1 MKVAIVCFN
10 DTFFDRVRLLK
21 KYYLSKGYD
30 VTVISSDFSHRKKQR
45 ISALDGADTLIET
58 PPYYKNLSFR
68 RLYSHHCFSQ
78 RAEKLMEELKPD
90 IIHSMVPANSLCKT
104 MTHYKKKHP
113 GTKLYFDINDLWPE
127 ALPIRNFEWLP
138 VFTLWKRMRDRNL
151 PAADHVFVECELFL
165 EGLKQ
170 NREYTVLHFARSQEP
185 MTMHVKLDPK
195 AVDLVY
201 LGSINNIIDIN
212 LIRQI
217 TEATVKIKP
226 TRFHIIGEGETKDR
240 LIAELKTTGAEVIDH
255 GILFDPEDKQRVFDH
270 CHYGLNIVKP
280 NVMVGLTM
288 KSLDYMIGGLPML
301 NSIGG
306 DTEKLVADYDL
317 GFNVDRNHLDELA
330 LEICSESPDRAQ
342 IRRKNMQQVYGEFF
356 SEETFFKTL
365 DEVDA

>member
-30 VTVISSDFSHRKKQR
+30 VTVVSSDFSHRGKRR
-45 ISALDGADTLIET
+45 ISSLDGADMLIET

-68 RLYSHHCFSQ
+68 RLYSHHRFSR
-78 RAEKLMEELKPD
+78 RAEKLMETLQPD

-104 MTHYKKKHP
+104 MSHFKKNHP
-113 GTKLYFDINDLWPE
+113 KTKLYFDINDLWPE
-127 ALPIRNFEWLP
+127 ALPIRNFEWVP
-138 VFTLWKRMRDRNL
+138 VFTYWKKLRDDNL
-151 PAADHVFVECELFL
+151 STADRVFVECELFL
-165 EGLKQ
+165 EGLKT
-170 NREYTVLHFARSQEP
+170 NREYTVLHFARSQKP
-185 MTMHVKLDPK
+185 MPINAQLDQNV
-195 AVDLVY
+195 VDLVY
-201 LGSINNIIDIN
+201 LGSINNIIDIG
-212 LIRQI
+212 LIRRI
-217 TEATVKIKP
+217 TEATVRIKP

-240 LIAELKTTGAEVIDH
+240 LISELKDTGAQVIDH
-255 GILFDPEDKQRVFDH
+255 GILFDPVEKQKVFDH

-306 DTEKLVADYDL
+306 DTEKLVEQYDL
-317 GFNVDRNHLDELA
+317 GFNVDRNHLEELA
-330 LEICSESPDRAQ
+330 HSICHEIPEQAQ
-342 IRRKNMQQVYGEFF
+342 KRRENMHKVYTKFF